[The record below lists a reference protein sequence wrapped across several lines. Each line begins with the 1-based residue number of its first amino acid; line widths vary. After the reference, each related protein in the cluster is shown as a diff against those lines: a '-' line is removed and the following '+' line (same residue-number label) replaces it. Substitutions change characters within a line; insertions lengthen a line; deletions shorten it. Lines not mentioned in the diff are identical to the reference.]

1 MLNLELRELRE
12 LLELLLRMVL
22 LLWGSRFILTETA
35 GLGRTVDLTQCV
47 QCLALSVLQQVRLA
61 LRVRKKKRLSAK
73 HQQIHTRLK
82 KITKQNKKAELH
94 PFCFDFNERLLSR
107 CSAL

>member
-1 MLNLELRELRE
+1 MGISLRCSLWLSLVQRRGLGQCLSCRLLLNLEQ
-12 LLELLLRMVL
+12 LELLGLLLRVVL

-35 GLGRTVDLTQCV
+35 GLSCTVDLTQRV

-61 LRVRKKKRLSAK
+61 LRVRQKKRLSAT

-82 KITKQNKKAELH
+82 K
-94 PFCFDFNERLLSR
+94 
-107 CSAL
+107 